1 MGMHKLDFLSSSP
14 HSFIF
19 HQNSNKTNFG
29 GVLSL
34 IYLIVVLII
43 TAFYLVFYLIA
54 DNYTVEYLYHEKI
67 LTQEENQMMKNNP
80 RYNPIFKFDI
90 GLYDG
95 SFSKRKRVE
104 DRFIIKDV
112 SLGNLSNATVD
123 TFGSY
128 HKKVTEVDWYILY
141 DCLNET
147 RENCKIDRNQT
158 ESDFVTFLIQF
169 QGYELDHQNK
179 DSPFHPITGEKYYHY
194 KPTFSLSN
202 PVQRGNIWSL
212 VKYKEDKGF
221 LSIFDKFNEKDE
233 DDNKIIGPVVKSFE
247 ETEFSKLYETK
258 NLFVHDIRGD
268 GSLHFYK
275 LIGEVYFSIDFYH
288 YEEYK
293 RTPKS
298 FWDAIANICSLSMT
312 VLSGFSYIFLNYYS
326 NNFDNYKII
335 ENILYNTKPK
345 QEKKENKEEIEL
357 SNDFNKTDN
366 LLDKNNED
374 KNIIITKEESQK
386 IDVEDNK
393 ELINENKDMN
403 NKEDYDR
410 LPKLRFVDFFFNN
423 IYSSKLCKIN
433 RQKIIHKCNEII
445 SKYYS
450 IENLLYNQIKL
461 ENLFKDY
468 KWNNPSLNKFD
479 NNELIIQLKNL
490 ISSFQ
495 ET

>member
-1 MGMHKLDFLSSSP
+1 MVKH
-14 HSFIF
+14 
-19 HQNSNKTNFG
+19 
-29 GVLSL
+29 
-34 IYLIVVLII
+34 
-43 TAFYLVFYLIA
+43 
-54 DNYTVEYLYHEKI
+54 
-67 LTQEENQMMKNNP
+67 
-80 RYNPIFKFDI
+80 
-90 GLYDG
+90 
-95 SFSKRKRVE
+95 
-104 DRFIIKDV
+104 
-112 SLGNLSNATVD
+112 
-123 TFGSY
+123 
-128 HKKVTEVDWYILY
+128 
-141 DCLNET
+141 
-147 RENCKIDRNQT
+147 
-158 ESDFVTFLIQF
+158 FV
-169 QGYELDHQNK
+169 
-179 DSPFHPITGEKYYHY
+179 
-194 KPTFSLSN
+194 
-202 PVQRGNIWSL
+202 
-212 VKYKEDKGF
+212 
-221 LSIFDKFNEKDE
+221 
-233 DDNKIIGPVVKSFE
+233 
-247 ETEFSKLYETK
+247 
-258 NLFVHDIRGD
+258 
-268 GSLHFYK
+268 
-275 LIGEVYFSIDFYH
+275 
-288 YEEYK
+288 
-293 RTPKS
+293 
-298 FWDAIANICSLSMT
+298 
-312 VLSGFSYIFLNYYS
+312 
-326 NNFDNYKII
+326 NYKII
-335 ENILYNTKPK
+335 ENILYNTKNK

-357 SNDFNKTDN
+357 KNDFNKTDN

>member
-1 MGMHKLDFLSSSP
+1 MHKLDFLSSSP

-43 TAFYLVFYLIA
+43 AAFYLVFYLIE
-54 DNYTVEYLYHEKI
+54 DNYTVEYLYHENI
-67 LTQEENQMMKNNP
+67 LTQEENEKMKNNP
-80 RYNPIFKFDI
+80 KYNPTFKFDI
-90 GLYDG
+90 GLFDG
-95 SFSKRKRVE
+95 SYTNGKLAE
-104 DRFIIKDV
+104 DRFIIKDGTI
-112 SLGNLSNATVD
+112 SNFTNATVD
-123 TFGSY
+123 NMGSY
-128 HKKVTEVDWYILY
+128 HKKITEVDWYIFY

-147 RENCKIDRNQT
+147 NETCKIDESKT
-158 ESDFVTFLIQF
+158 KSDFVTFVIRLK
-169 QGYELDHQNK
+169 GYQLDHQNK
-179 DSPFHPITGEKYYHY
+179 DSPFHPLAGDNYYY
-194 KPTFSLSN
+194 YRPSFNLNN

-221 LSIFDKFNEKDE
+221 WSIFSKFNEKDE
-233 DDNKIIGPVVKSFE
+233 DDGKIIGPVVKSFE
-247 ETEFSKLYETK
+247 ETDFSKFAETK
-258 NLFVHDIRGD
+258 DIFFPEKRND
-268 GSLHFYK
+268 GTLHFYK
-275 LIGEVYFSIDFYH
+275 LIGEIYFSIEFYH

-293 RTPKS
+293 RTAKS
-298 FWDAIANICSLSMT
+298 FWNALANVCSLSMT
-312 VLSGFSYIFLNYYS
+312 VLNGFSYVFLNFYS

-366 LLDKNNED
+366 LIDKKNVD
-374 KNIIITKEESQK
+374 KNIIITKEESEK

-393 ELINENKDMN
+393 ELIDE

-410 LPKLRFVDFFFNN
+410 LPKLRFVDFIFNN
-423 IYSSKLCKIN
+423 LYNGKLCKIN
-433 RQKIIHKCNEII
+433 RQKIIQKCNEII

-461 ENLFKDY
+461 ENLYKDY
-468 KWNNPSLNKFD
+468 KWNNPSLNKFC